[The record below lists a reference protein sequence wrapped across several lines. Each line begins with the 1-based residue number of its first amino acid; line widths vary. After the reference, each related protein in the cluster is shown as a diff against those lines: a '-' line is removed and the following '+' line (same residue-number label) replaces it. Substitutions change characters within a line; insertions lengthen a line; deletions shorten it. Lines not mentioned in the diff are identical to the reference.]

1 MIKKYYKIVAYFS
14 NFFSKKRFGYY
25 PRYDY
30 YQTRLKNSRGEQF
43 YSNLIDDFNNNTNGI
58 ETNTEISHDG
68 NKPISELVKKD
79 ILKIFGKPNYQVSIQ
94 NSIET
99 SVFFYKQNFGNHN
112 VKVEFHFFKND
123 LIFYVYTFSN
133 LKNINEITEVIKDKY
148 LDGKEVD
155 IFNVNIFDK
164 NKNRIHIRNS
174 VYFEVYYLCYNKG
187 YIERFLEIA
196 DNLEEKNNLEQKRNK
211 KVLYKRL

>member
-1 MIKKYYKIVAYFS
+1 MIRKFYKIVAYFS

-43 YSNLIDDFNNNTNGI
+43 YRSLITDFKKNIGI
-58 ETNTEISHDG
+58 PTDTEISYDG
-68 NKPISELVKKD
+68 SKPISDLTKKD
-79 ILKIFGKPNYQVSIQ
+79 IISIFGKPNYQVAIQ

-112 VKVEFHFFKND
+112 VKVEFHFFKDN

-133 LKNINEITEVIKDKY
+133 LKNIKEITEVIKEKY
-148 LDGKEVD
+148 LNGRDVD
-155 IFNVNIFDK
+155 IINENIIDK

-174 VYFEVYYLCYNKG
+174 VYFEVYYLCYNKE
-187 YIERFLEIA
+187 YIDQYINAEE
-196 DNLEEKNNLEQKRNK
+196 DKKEKSNLEEKRNK
-211 KVLYKRL
+211 RVLYKRL